1 MHTEVSDLC
10 TIRSGLTQR
19 KRVGGADD
27 TVGGDRGPYLLRI
40 KDIDGLDISPD
51 YSHPVSSDGRLE
63 KYTIAAGDVVFSARG
78 THCRA
83 GVMPEQGKQCIAP
96 SQFYI
101 LTPKNPGQL
110 LPHYL
115 ALVLNSDYAENYFRK
130 RRKGSRVQIIT
141 KNTLSELIISAPPV
155 ETQQR
160 LIQLHCLNEQE
171 KQLQQDIITK
181 RKIQFEQCIKLS
193 QSV

>member
-27 TVGGDRGPYLLRI
+27 AADGDRSPFLLRI

-51 YSHPVSSDGRLE
+51 YSHPVSSHGKLE
-63 KYTIAAGDVVFSARG
+63 KYTILAGDVVFSARG

-83 GVMPEQGKQCIAP
+83 GVMPEQEKYCIAP

-101 LTPKNPGQL
+101 LTPKCPGQL

-115 ALVLNSDYAENYFRK
+115 ALVLSSDYAESYFRK

-141 KNTLSELIISAPPV
+141 KNTLSELPISAPPL

-160 LIQLHCLNEQE
+160 LIQLHRLNEHE
-171 KQLQQDIITK
+171 KQLQQGIITK
-181 RKIQFEQCIKLS
+181 RKIQFEQCIKQV
-193 QSV
+193 QSA